1 MTLAAQRPSTI
12 WVPLAEYNAEI
23 RTYEQFHPSFYLLGP
38 GLTYK
43 KLNRL
48 EESLD
53 CFLKHHAILRNST
66 EVMYQLASLY
76 PSNNLL
82 FENILCL

>member
-1 MTLAAQRPSTI
+1 MIPS
-12 WVPLAEYNAEI
+12 L
-23 RTYEQFHPSFYLLGP
+23 YLLEP

-48 EESLD
+48 EEALD

-76 PSNNLL
+76 PSAKPL
-82 FENILCL
+82 

>member
-1 MTLAAQRPSTI
+1 ML
-12 WVPLAEYNAEI
+12 E
-23 RTYEQFHPSFYLLGP
+23 P

-48 EESLD
+48 EEALD

-76 PSNNLL
+76 PSDKPPVRTRFRLWGSAYSP
-82 FENILCL
+82 

>member
-1 MTLAAQRPSTI
+1 MDPKLIGSFCSL
-12 WVPLAEYNAEI
+12 PLV
-23 RTYEQFHPSFYLLGP
+23 P

-53 CFLKHHAILRNST
+53 CFLKLHAILRNSAQ
-66 EVMYQLASLY
+66 VMYQLAQLY
-76 PSNNLL
+76 PADNECDLL
-82 FENILCL
+82 CVCACACQFVS